1 MKTLIETKSEVH
13 DYHNILA
20 NCHSDVATVYPSKQC
35 CKQDTC
41 QCPVS
46 VYSSFHDPP
55 TEHSIQRYIFF
66 LFALARYETL
76 LNMEMGSRCTTDPK
90 AVFLCLY
97 DACTIAAI
105 THTAL

>member
-1 MKTLIETKSEVH
+1 MKTLIGIKSEVE

-20 NCHSDVATVYPSKQC
+20 NCHFVLATLYPSKQC

-55 TEHSIQRYIFF
+55 NELSIQRYHFF

-76 LNMEMGSRCTTDPK
+76 LNMETGSRCTDPK
-90 AVFLCLY
+90 AVFLYLY
-97 DACTIAAI
+97 DACTIAAV
-105 THTAL
+105 THTVL